1 MTLFERSHV
10 VGVFRGFSEGGLEFH
25 ADIVMPYRDEFQAIP
40 MHGQFVLVQLEHEHE
55 AVFGRITS
63 IASQGRLTSPI
74 GEDYAVRA
82 VRDQRPIPDELRDQ
96 YLKYKVDIRVLGVLR
111 EEATRL
117 VFVPSHRRLPHVG
130 AKVAFLT
137 PELLAEVANANDKA
151 EDTAEIGF
159 LAFGEFIYSGGDPRA
174 PVEPW
179 MVTMSPAIIP
189 RFQISKLVSR
199 RSFVFARA
207 GFGKSNLVK
216 LLFSKLYATDPS
228 VPRRNGIKVPV
239 GTVIFD
245 PDGEYF
251 WPDHHGH
258 PALCDVVDLTDRLVV
273 FTNRK
278 APSRTY
284 ASFVV
289 DGVKLDIRQLPAA
302 RVIGLTL
309 SPEKQEQQN
318 VVKLR
323 GLSADKWRE
332 LVDMIYKDRYEADP
346 RRVAALLGIRDKEG
360 DDVQVIAAVA
370 NMVRVVRELHDPS
383 SQLLR
388 ALKAA
393 LTDGKLCV
401 VDISQMRGP
410 QGLQLAGIILSDIF
424 EHNQEQ
430 FTEAEPRTIPTI
442 AVVEEAQSVLGASGN
457 RDDSPFVAWVK
468 EGRKYDLGALLI
480 TQQPGSI
487 PAELVSQGDNFFV
500 FHLLAEGDLTALKR
514 ANAHFSG
521 DILAALL
528 NEPLVGHG
536 VFWSSAPGT
545 DEHAKPYPLSV
556 RVLDFNQAHKLLDAG
571 YRGAPLDNYA
581 AKLRQRFSSAISVA
595 IQQTSPGSGPH
606 IDVDEADLPPEP
618 VDADAAYRSAAIARL
633 RADRNFRHEIT
644 SSGMWWWRVARWLG
658 NYGPGEEIVGAGEG
672 FNWGRSVVEQALNE
686 IFGRNGW
693 QKEHREYKG
702 KSLVWVTVANSAATS
717 SAAPGDELP
726 LLSVV
731 SSADVTVERLRGGR
745 VRQGALRADALGRRS
760 PASSR
765 RGGRR

>member
-1 MTLFERSHV
+1 MTLFERNHI
-10 VGVFRGFSEGGLEFH
+10 VGVFRGFSEGGMEFH

-63 IASQGRLTSPI
+63 IAAQGRLTSPV

-96 YLKYKVDIRVLGVLR
+96 YLKYKVDIRVLGILR
-111 EEATRL
+111 EEATKL
-117 VFVPSHRRLPHVG
+117 IFVPSHRRLPHVG

-159 LAFGEFIYSGGDPRA
+159 LAFGEFVYSGGDPRA
-174 PVEPW
+174 PTEPW
-179 MVTMSPAIIP
+179 VVTMSPAIIP

-216 LLFSKLYATDPS
+216 LLFSKLYATDPF
-228 VPRRNGIKVPV
+228 VRRRNGIQVPV

-251 WPDHHGH
+251 WPDHHGR
-258 PALCDVVDLTDRLVV
+258 PGLCDVADLTDRLVV

-278 APSRTY
+278 APSRAY

-289 DGVKLDIRQLPAA
+289 DGVKLDIRQLPSA
-302 RVIGLTL
+302 RVIGLAL
-309 SPEKQEQQN
+309 APEKQDQQN

-332 LVDMIYKDRYEADP
+332 LVDIIHKDRYDADP
-346 RRVAALLGIRDKEG
+346 RQVAKLLGISKEKEG
-360 DDVQVIAAVA
+360 EDVQVTAAIA

-393 LTDGKLCV
+393 LGDGKLCV

-442 AVVEEAQSVLGASGN
+442 AVIEEAQSVLGASGS
-457 RDDSPFVAWVK
+457 REDSPFVAWVK

-500 FHLLAEGDLTALKR
+500 FHLLAEGDLMALKR

-556 RVLDFNQAHKLLDAG
+556 RVLDFNQAHKLLDAAYAG
-571 YRGAPLDNYA
+571 TSLDNYA
-581 AKLRQRFSSAISVA
+581 AKLRQRFSSAISAA
-595 IQQTSPGSGPH
+595 IQQTSAFGGSHVNFDEG
-606 IDVDEADLPPEP
+606 DVPAEP
-618 VDADAAYRSAAIARL
+618 VDADATYRSAAIARL
-633 RADRNFRHEIT
+633 RADSSFRHEIT
-644 SSGMWWWRVARWLG
+644 SSGMWWWKVAQRLG
-658 NYGPGEEIVGAGEG
+658 NYGPGDEIIGEGEG
-672 FNWGRSVVEQALNE
+672 FKWGMSVVEQALDE
-686 IFGRNGW
+686 IFRRDGW
-693 QKEHREYKG
+693 IKEYREYKG
-702 KSLVWVTVANSAATS
+702 NSRVWVKTVDVQTINRES
-717 SAAPGDELP
+717 PNDELP
-726 LLSVV
+726 LLSVC
-731 SSADVTVERLRGGR
+731 G
-745 VRQGALRADALGRRS
+745 
-760 PASSR
+760 
-765 RGGRR
+765 

>member
-1 MTLFERSHV
+1 MTLFERNHV
-10 VGVFRGFSEGGLEFH
+10 VGVFRGFSEGGMEFH

-40 MHGQFVLVQLEHEHE
+40 MHGQFVLVQLEHEQE
-55 AVFGRITS
+55 AVFGRMTS
-63 IASQGRLTSPI
+63 IAAQGRLTSPV

-111 EEATRL
+111 QEATRL
-117 VFVPSHRRLPHVG
+117 IFVPSHRRLPHVG

-159 LAFGEFIYSGGDPRA
+159 LAFGEFVYSGDDPRA
-174 PVEPW
+174 TAEPW

-216 LLFSKLYATDPS
+216 LLFSKLYATDPA
-228 VPRRNGIKVPV
+228 VPRRNGTKVPV

-251 WPDHHGH
+251 WPDHHGR
-258 PALCDVVDLTDRLVV
+258 PGLCDVADLTDRLVV

-278 APSRTY
+278 APNRAY

-302 RVIGLTL
+302 RVIGLAL

-323 GLSADKWRE
+323 GLSPAKWGE
-332 LVDMIYKDRYEADP
+332 LVDIISKHRYDANP
-346 RRVAALLGIRDKEG
+346 REVAKLLGISKEKEG
-360 DDVQVIAAVA
+360 EDVQVTAAIA

-388 ALKAA
+388 ALKVA

-442 AVVEEAQSVLGASGN
+442 AVIEEAQSVLGASGN
-457 RDDSPFVAWVK
+457 RDDTPFVAWVK

-487 PAELVSQGDNFFV
+487 PSELVSQGDNFFV

-556 RVLDFNQAHKLLDAG
+556 RVLDFNQAHPLLYADYQG
-571 YRGAPLDNYA
+571 PSLDNYA
-581 AKLRQRFSSAISVA
+581 AKLQHRFSSAVSAAV
-595 IQQTSPGSGPH
+595 QQASPDSGLE
-606 IDVDEADLPPEP
+606 IDVNEAGAPIEP
-618 VDADAAYRSAAIARL
+618 VDADATYRAAAIARL
-633 RADRNFRHEIT
+633 RADRSFQREIT
-644 SSGMWWWRVARWLG
+644 SSGMWWWRIARLLG
-658 NYGPGEEIVGAGEG
+658 EFGPGDEIIGDGQG
-672 FNWGRSVVEQALNE
+672 FDWGKNLVEQALNE
-686 IFGRNGW
+686 IFGRSGW
-693 QKEHREYKG
+693 EKEYRQYKG
-702 KSLVWVTVANSAATS
+702 GRSLVWVTCASTEAVSDEASGT
-717 SAAPGDELP
+717 DELP
-726 LLSVV
+726 FLSVR
-731 SSADVTVERLRGGR
+731 SHPIASRLVAR
-745 VRQGALRADALGRRS
+745 
-760 PASSR
+760 
-765 RGGRR
+765 

>member
-10 VGVFRGFSEGGLEFH
+10 VGVFRGFSEGGMEFH

-40 MHGQFVLVQLEHEHE
+40 MHGQFVLVELEHEHE

-63 IASQGRLTSPI
+63 IASQGRLTSPV

-111 EEATRL
+111 EEATKL
-117 VFVPSHRRLPHVG
+117 IFVPSHRRLPHVG

-228 VPRRNGIKVPV
+228 VRRRNGTRVPV
-239 GTVIFD
+239 GTIIFD

-251 WPDHHGH
+251 WPDHHGR

-302 RVIGLTL
+302 RVIGLAL
-309 SPEKQEQQN
+309 SPEKQDQQN

-332 LVDMIYKDRYEADP
+332 LVDMIYKDRYDADS
-346 RRVAALLGIRDKEG
+346 RRVAALLGIKDKEG

-442 AVVEEAQSVLGASGN
+442 AVVEEAQSVLGASGI
-457 RDDSPFVAWVK
+457 RDDSPFVAWIK

-581 AKLRQRFSSAISVA
+581 AKLRQRFSSAISAA
-595 IQQTSPGSGPH
+595 IQQTSPGTGPH
-606 IDVDEADLPPEP
+606 IDVDDADLPLEP

-633 RADRNFRHEIT
+633 RADHNFRPEIT

-672 FNWGRSVVEQALNE
+672 FNWGMSVVEQALNE
-686 IFGRNGW
+686 IFGKNGW
-693 QKEHREYKG
+693 KKEHREYKG
-702 KSLVWVTVANSAATS
+702 KSLVWVTVVNLAATS
-717 SAAPGDELP
+717 IQTPGDELP
-726 LLSVV
+726 LLS
-731 SSADVTVERLRGGR
+731 S
-745 VRQGALRADALGRRS
+745 RAGTRPR
-760 PASSR
+760 
-765 RGGRR
+765 

>member
-1 MTLFERSHV
+1 MTLFERNHV
-10 VGVFRGFSEGGLEFH
+10 VGVFRGFSEGGMEFH
-25 ADIVMPYRDEFQAIP
+25 ADIVMPYRDDFQAIP

-96 YLKYKVDIRVLGVLR
+96 YLKYKVDIRVLGILR
-111 EEATRL
+111 EEATKL
-117 VFVPSHRRLPHVG
+117 IFVPSHRRLPHVG

-179 MVTMSPAIIP
+179 MVTISPAIIP

-228 VPRRNGIKVPV
+228 VPRRNGAQVPV

-251 WPDHHGH
+251 WPDHHGR
-258 PALCDVVDLTDRLVV
+258 PGLCDVADLTDRLVV

-278 APSRTY
+278 APSRAY

-302 RVIGLTL
+302 RVIGLAL
-309 SPEKQEQQN
+309 SAEKQEQQN

-323 GLSADKWRE
+323 GLSADKWRD
-332 LVDMIYKDRYEADP
+332 LVDMIHKDRYDADP
-346 RRVAALLGIRDKEG
+346 RRVATLLGIKEKDG
-360 DDVQVIAAVA
+360 DDVQVIAAIA

-442 AVVEEAQSVLGASGN
+442 AVVEEAQSVLGASGSS
-457 RDDSPFVAWVK
+457 REDSPFVAWVK

-500 FHLLAEGDLTALKR
+500 FHLLAEGDLNALKR

-556 RVLDFNQAHKLLDAG
+556 RVLDFNQAHNLLDAD
-571 YRGAPLDNYA
+571 YRGTPVDNYA
-581 AKLRQRFSSAISVA
+581 AKLRQRFSSAISIA
-595 IQQTSPGSGPH
+595 IQQTSPDSGSHTGA
-606 IDVDEADLPPEP
+606 DEADLPAEP
-618 VDADAAYRSAAIARL
+618 VDADATYRSAAITRL
-633 RADRNFRHEIT
+633 RADRNFQNEIT
-644 SSGMWWWRVARWLG
+644 SSGTWWWKVARLLAD
-658 NYGPGEEIVGAGEG
+658 YGPGEEIVGEGEG
-672 FNWGRSVVEQALNE
+672 FSWGRSVVEQALNE

-693 QKEHREYKG
+693 RKEQRDYKG
-702 KSLVWVTVANSAATS
+702 NSRVWVTAVDIKTARSD
-717 SAAPGDELP
+717 APDDDELP
-726 LLSVV
+726 FLWVNCL
-731 SSADVTVERLRGGR
+731 DV
-745 VRQGALRADALGRRS
+745 
-760 PASSR
+760 
-765 RGGRR
+765 